1 MLADY
6 TMHRC
11 LNVSELVGEIAE
23 LVMECGRK
31 RDLVSLAIT
40 SHTLTETVLTVLWKQ
55 QQSLVVLFKCFPA
68 DMWRMSRRRGM
79 LVR

>member
-1 MLADY
+1 
-6 TMHRC
+6 MHRC
-11 LNVSELVGEIAE
+11 LIVSELVGEIAK
-23 LVMECGRK
+23 LVIECGGKRK
-31 RDLVSLAIT
+31 DLVSLAIT
-40 SHTLTETVLTVLWKQ
+40 CHTLTETVLTVLWKQ